1 MKVSAIATV
10 LMASLGMVTLNAN
23 AASTGTITF
32 NGEVTSNT
40 CDVVVDGQ
48 AADATIKLPT
58 VSTSDLASTG
68 KTAGRTGFVMKL
80 SNCVVQTQ
88 GKQDT
93 VSAFFQSGPS
103 VDLATG
109 RLNNTVASGGA
120 QLVSLQLLDASG
132 NYAPIKVGNASQVN
146 DTQGVQV
153 TNGGEATLP
162 YAVEYYAEG
171 KSGAGLVT
179 STVVYNLQYK

>member
-40 CDVVVDGQ
+40 CDVVVDNQ
-48 AADATIKLPT
+48 SNDAIITLPT
-58 VSTSDLASTG
+58 VSTSDLSTQG
-68 KTAGRTGFVMKL
+68 KTAGRTGFVMAL
-80 SNCVVQTQ
+80 NNCVVQTPGQ
-88 GKQDT
+88 KDT
-93 VSAFFQSGPS
+93 VSAFFQSGQS
-103 VDLATG
+103 VNLSTG
-109 RLNNTVASGGA
+109 RLNNTDQSGASN
-120 QLVSLQLLDASG
+120 VSLQLLDVTG
-132 NYAPIKVGNASQVN
+132 NYQPIKVGNTSQV
-146 DTQGVQV
+146 TGTAGVKIANNQ
-153 TNGGEATLP
+153 ATLP

-171 KSGAGLVT
+171 QSTAGLVK

>member
-10 LMASLGMVTLNAN
+10 LMAALGMVTLNAN

-80 SNCVVQTQ
+80 SDCVVQTQ

-103 VDLATG
+103 VNLSTG
-109 RLNNTVASGGA
+109 RLNNTDQSGAGN
-120 QLVSLQLLDASG
+120 VSLQLLDVTG
-132 NYAPIKVGNASQVN
+132 NYQPIKVGNTSQV
-146 DTQGVQV
+146 TGTAGVKIANNQ
-153 TNGGEATLP
+153 ATLP

-171 KSGAGLVT
+171 QSTAGAVT